1 MAIPLKYN
9 IRNLFVRRVS
19 TLMTGGGIALVVTV
33 FVVVMALVAGLR
45 RAITI
50 TGSPDNVVMVRKG
63 ATTETVSGVG
73 KDQFDALKFLGAV
86 ERDKDGNPMASP
98 ELTIQEFFE
107 RNGGGRDNIVV
118 RGVLPVA
125 LRVHEKVQVVEGRM
139 FNPSVNEVIVGKQLV
154 GRYKGCELGS
164 TIKFGRNKWRVVGI
178 FEADGS
184 SFESEAWSDLHDL
197 QNDSRRGDSFS
208 AARIKAAPGADL
220 SALKKRAQDDPRI
233 NLDASTEPE
242 YYAAQSTVADQMR
255 ALGVIMAVV
264 MAIGAIFGAMNT
276 MYAAVAGRTA
286 EIGTLR
292 ALGFNPASVMGCF
305 VIELLIL
312 AVSAGIVGVIIALP
326 INGLSTSIG
335 NSTTFSTMAF
345 SFRVTPAIAI
355 EAILFAA
362 VMGVLGGLLPA
373 RQAMR
378 MPVVDALRRA

>member
-19 TLMTGGGIALVVTV
+19 TLMTGGGIALVVMV

-50 TGSPDNVVMVRKG
+50 TGSPDNLVMVRKG

-107 RNGGGRDNIVV
+107 RSGGGRDNIVV

-164 TIKFGRNKWRVVGI
+164 TIKFGRNKWKVVGV

-197 QNDSRRGDSFS
+197 QSDARRGDSFS

-220 SALKKRAQDDPRI
+220 GALKKRVQDDPRI

-264 MAIGAIFGAMNT
+264 MAIGATFGAMNT

-305 VIELLIL
+305 VIESLIL
-312 AVSAGIVGVIIALP
+312 AVSAGVVGVIIALP

-335 NSTTFSTMAF
+335 NSVTFSTMAF